1 MRELS
6 LHIMDIIENSISA
19 KATLICLEIIE
30 DKNNDILKIIVK
42 DNGCGIDE
50 QDIERVKDPF
60 VTSRKTRKV
69 GLGIP
74 LFEAACLRCEG
85 RLNIKSKKG
94 KGTEIEA
101 LMKYSH
107 IDRAPLGRIEDTIVS
122 ILLYP
127 QLDIEYRH
135 VVNDKEFIF
144 DSREIKKVIGED
156 LTLPNILQWI
166 KEYIKEGIEEIGG
179 GVY

>member
-30 DKNNDILKIIVK
+30 DKNSDILKIIIK

-50 QDIERVKDPF
+50 KDIEKVKDPF

-85 RLNIKSKKG
+85 RLDIKSAKD

-101 LMKYSH
+101 VMKYSH
-107 IDRAPLGRIEDTIVS
+107 IDRAPLGRIEDTIMSV
-122 ILLYP
+122 LLYP
-127 QLDIEYRH
+127 QVDILYKH
-135 VVNDKEFIF
+135 IVNEKEFNF

-156 LTLPNILQWI
+156 LTLPDILQWI
-166 KEYIKEGIEEIGG
+166 KQYIKEGIDEIGG

>member
-30 DKNNDILKIIVK
+30 DKNSDILKIIIK

-50 QDIERVKDPF
+50 EDIERVKDPF

-74 LFEAACLRCEG
+74 LFEAACLRCDG
-85 RLNIKSKKG
+85 KLNIKSSKG

-101 LMKYSH
+101 VMRYSH

-144 DSREIKKVIGED
+144 DSREIKKVTGED

-166 KEYIKEGIEEIGG
+166 KQYIKEGIEEIGG